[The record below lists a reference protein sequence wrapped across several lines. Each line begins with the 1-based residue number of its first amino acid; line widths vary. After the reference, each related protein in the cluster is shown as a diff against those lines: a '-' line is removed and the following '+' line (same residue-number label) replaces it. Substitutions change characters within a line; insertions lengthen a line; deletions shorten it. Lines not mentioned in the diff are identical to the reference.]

1 MANNK
6 LDVIQLKKIMTQNA
20 KPANFEV
27 KVPVNLNGNSIAI
40 SPKKP
45 RERAELKKSASQ
57 NHLTDFELLV
67 VKLQKQ
73 KEEVRAWFSN
83 LFLVK

>member
-1 MANNK
+1 
-6 LDVIQLKKIMTQNA
+6 
-20 KPANFEV
+20 
-27 KVPVNLNGNSIAI
+27 VNLSGNSIHI

-57 NHLTDFELLV
+57 NHLTDFEQLV

-73 KEEVRAWFSN
+73 KEEVRARFSN
-83 LFLVK
+83 LYVVK